1 MSQHKCKYCF
11 NDSKR
16 CSKLERGNTNL
27 YTPTERLLTEADI
40 SKLLKRSLRKRM
52 IEEGNICPFVWQP
65 IPQWHPLKYCKVLD
79 LNFLRLNININYILG
94 HVAEFLGC
102 FYTDIL
108 PSFPKKFPQSF
119 IMNTEESSKHGKH
132 WVAVVLLEDECLY
145 FDSFGV
151 GVVESELRKYLFS
164 RYKRVSH
171 SRICIQDLESTKC
184 GAFCVDFLLNVKNR
198 ADYTNFING
207 FSSLNLKYNDDILR
221 EHFKKSV
228 FLVNGI
234 E

>member
-1 MSQHKCKYCF
+1 M
-11 NDSKR
+11 
-16 CSKLERGNTNL
+16 
-27 YTPTERLLTEADI
+27 
-40 SKLLKRSLRKRM
+40 
-52 IEEGNICPFVWQP
+52 
-65 IPQWHPLKYCKVLD
+65 
-79 LNFLRLNININYILG
+79 
-94 HVAEFLGC
+94 
-102 FYTDIL
+102 
-108 PSFPKKFPQSF
+108 
-119 IMNTEESSKHGKH
+119 
-132 WVAVVLLEDECLY
+132 Y

-151 GVVESELRKYLFS
+151 GVVEAELRKYLFS

-171 SRICIQDLESTKC
+171 SRICIQDLGSTKC

-207 FSSLNLKYNDDILR
+207 FTSLNLKHNDDILR

>member
-1 MSQHKCKYCF
+1 MEQHKCKYCF
-11 NDSKR
+11 YDRKRRSKSNKEN
-16 CSKLERGNTNL
+16 SKI
-27 YTPTERLLTEADI
+27 YTPIQKLLTEADI
-40 SKLLKRSLRKRM
+40 SKLLKCSLQKGM
-52 IEEGNICPFVWQP
+52 VEEGNIFPFVWQP
-65 IPQWHPLKYCKVLD
+65 ILQWQTLKYCKVLD
-79 LNFLRLNININYILG
+79 IDFLRLNINIHYLLQN
-94 HVAEFLGC
+94 VADFLGC
-102 FYTDIL
+102 FYIDIL

-119 IMNTEESSKHGKH
+119 IMNTEESSKPGKH

-171 SRICIQDLESTKC
+171 SRICIQDLRSTKC
-184 GAFCVDFLLNVKNR
+184 GAFCVDFILNVKNR
-198 ADYTNFING
+198 TEYTNFINC
-207 FSSLNLKYNDDILR
+207 FSSLHLKHNDDILR

-228 FLVNGI
+228 FLVDGI

>member
-1 MSQHKCKYCF
+1 MSQHKCEYCIY
-11 NDSKR
+11 DEKQS
-16 CSKLERGNTNL
+16 SKLDRGNTNT
-27 YTPTERLLTEADI
+27 YTPTEILLTDGDI
-40 SKLLKRSLRKRM
+40 SKLLKRSMRKRM
-52 IEEGNICPFVWQP
+52 IEEGNIYPFVWQP
-65 IPQWHPLKYCKVLD
+65 IPQWQPLKYCKVLD
-79 LNFLRLNININYILG
+79 LDFLRLNINIHYLLRN
-94 HVAEFLGC
+94 VAEFLGC

-119 IMNTEESSKHGKH
+119 IMNTEESSKSGKH

-145 FDSFGV
+145 FDSFGIR
-151 GVVESELRKYLFS
+151 VVESELKKYLFS

-171 SRICIQDLESTKC
+171 SRVCIQDLESTKC
-184 GAFCVDFLLNVKNR
+184 GAFCVDFILNVKSR
-198 ADYTNFING
+198 SDYTNFING
-207 FSSLNLKYNDDILR
+207 FSSLNLKHNDDILR

>member
-1 MSQHKCKYCF
+1 MSQHRCKYC
-11 NDSKR
+11 NYD
-16 CSKLERGNTNL
+16 KLDRKNSNIC
-27 YTPTERLLTEADI
+27 TPTKRLLTDADI
-40 SKLLKRSLRKRM
+40 SKLLKCSLRRGM
-52 IEEGNICPFVWQP
+52 LEEGSIFPFVYQP
-65 IPQWHPLKYCKVLD
+65 IPRWQPLKYCKVLD
-79 LNFLRLNININYILG
+79 LDFLRLNININYILG

-119 IMNTEESSKHGKH
+119 IMNTEESSKHGEH

-145 FDSFGV
+145 FDSFGL
-151 GVVESELRKYLFS
+151 GVVETELRKYLFS

-171 SRICIQDLESTKC
+171 SKICIQDLGSTKC
-184 GAFCVDFLLNVKNR
+184 GAFCVDFLLNVKNC

-207 FSSLNLKYNDDILR
+207 FSSFNLKHNDDILR

>member
-11 NDSKR
+11 YDKKQL
-16 CSKLERGNTNL
+16 SKLNRGNSNI
-27 YTPTERLLTEADI
+27 YTPTERLLTDGDI
-40 SKLLKRSLRKRM
+40 SKLLKCSLRKGM
-52 IEEGNICPFVWQP
+52 IEEGYIFPFVWQP
-65 IPQWHPLKYCKVLD
+65 KPQWQPLKYCKVLD
-79 LNFLRLNININYILG
+79 LDFMRLNINIHYLLQN
-94 HVAEFLGC
+94 VPEFLGC

-119 IMNTEESSKHGKH
+119 IMNTEEYSKPGKH
-132 WVAVVLLEDECLY
+132 WVVVVLLEDECLY

-151 GVVESELRKYLFS
+151 RIVESELQKYLFS

-171 SRICIQDLESTKC
+171 SKICIQDFQSTKC
-184 GAFCVDFLLNVKNR
+184 GAFCVDFILNVKNR
-198 ADYTNFING
+198 TDYRNFIKG

-221 EHFKKSV
+221 GHFNKSV
-228 FLVNGI
+228 FLVNGV